1 MTTFADDL
9 DRLVKKAL
17 ATGYAKGRTEALS
30 EQYGR
35 AISSNV
41 TALGVLI
48 GVVIGAASSWILIG
62 GP

>member
-30 EQYGR
+30 
-35 AISSNV
+35 
-41 TALGVLI
+41 
-48 GVVIGAASSWILIG
+48 
-62 GP
+62 